1 MTNKRTGLAALL
13 LVLLLAGFGML
24 YTQTRPQTTAGE
36 KTIYIT
42 VIHADSSKA
51 DFTYQTDAE
60 YLGEVLL
67 AENLVSGEEGQ
78 YGLFITT
85 VDGETAD
92 SSRQQ
97 WWCITKDCEK
107 LTTSADTTPLTD
119 GDAFALTLTEG
130 Y

>member
-24 YTQTRPQTTAGE
+24 YTQTRPETTEGE
-36 KTIYIT
+36 KTIHIS
-42 VIHADSSKA
+42 VIHADKKQA
-51 DFTYQTDAE
+51 DFIYQTDAE

-67 AENLVSGEEGQ
+67 TENLVSGENGQ

-97 WWCITKDCEK
+97 WWCITKDGEK
-107 LTTSADTTPLTD
+107 LTTSADTAPITD